1 MDFKKLFRIGTG
13 CGIEIRGDDLLV
25 IAAKS
30 RPNGVSVIGRKRLA
44 RFRER
49 PPREWGGEY
58 TAFLKDLGLSHLAA
72 TVTIPRGDVIVRQIQ
87 LPPLKG
93 KDLAAAVQYQIDT
106 LHPFGE
112 DEVYYSFAPLREI
125 DKMGGELPVGVVI
138 AEKLKIDEYAD
149 LFEAA
154 GIPVSAFSVAAAS
167 FFAVMRVRWDKPP
180 TPFLI
185 TDFRGDKLE
194 IYGEGTNRPL
204 FSAEFDLSV
213 LAPTRALQLA
223 GSDLR
228 LEGDEAAILA
238 VCGERPVPEGAAR
251 DADSQ
256 PGDYFA
262 LEGEAAFEQRSVSE
276 ILPAPLS
283 APLEFEVRR
292 DAAALAVALEAA
304 CPRLGWRANLL
315 PEARRKSSSRWMYA
329 PTIVLGSLLCLLLI
343 AFLARGPIQDRAY
356 VAALKAE
363 QARLAATVEKAR
375 ASAVSIADSRRRIGR
390 LQSLERRTE
399 TDMKVLAELSELI
412 PDTAWLRELQIDDGG
427 IQITGEAESA
437 APLLGRLNDSR
448 YLAEAAFSTSLRE
461 GDAGQR
467 FQITAVRR
475 QIDPSAMDDSAPR
488 VSSAQPAAAS
498 PPESSEPP
506 ATLTTVGEQDP
517 NAPKQE
523 EEEEEEEAVFQEVL
537 P

>member
-30 RPNGVSVIGRKRLA
+30 RPNGVSVIGRKLLA
-44 RFRER
+44 GFRER

-58 TAFLKDLGLSHLAA
+58 AAFLKDLGLSHLAA

-87 LPPLKG
+87 LPPVKG
-93 KDLAAAVQYQIDT
+93 KDLAAAIQYQIDT

-125 DKMGGELPVGVVI
+125 DKTGGELPVGVVI
-138 AEKLKIDEYAD
+138 AEKLKIDEYAS

-154 GIPVSAFSVAAAS
+154 GIPVSAFSVAAAA

-223 GSDLR
+223 ASDLR

-238 VCGERPVPEGAAR
+238 VCGERSVPEGAAQ
-251 DADSQ
+251 DPDSQ
-256 PGDYFA
+256 AGDYFA

-283 APLEFEVRR
+283 APLEFEIRR

-329 PTIVLGSLLCLLLI
+329 PTIALGSMLCLLLI
-343 AFLARGPIQDRAY
+343 AFLARASIQDSSYA
-356 VAALKAE
+356 AALQAE

-375 ASAVSIADSRRRIGR
+375 ASTVSIADSRRRIER

-399 TDMKVLAELSELI
+399 TDMRVLAELSELI
-412 PDTAWLRELQIDDGG
+412 PDTAWLRELEIDDGG

-461 GDAGQR
+461 GEAGQR
-467 FQITAVRR
+467 FQIVAVRR
-475 QIDPSAMDDSAPR
+475 EIGPSDQDT
-488 VSSAQPAAAS
+488 PAAPAIS
-498 PPESSEPP
+498 IQTATPGSQQESSEPP

-517 NAPKQE
+517 NASKQE
-523 EEEEEEEAVFQEVL
+523 EEDTVFKELL